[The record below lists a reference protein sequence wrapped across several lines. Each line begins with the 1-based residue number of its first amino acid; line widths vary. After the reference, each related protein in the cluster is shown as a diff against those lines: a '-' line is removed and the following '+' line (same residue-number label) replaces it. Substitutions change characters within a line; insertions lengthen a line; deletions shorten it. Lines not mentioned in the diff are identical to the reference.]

1 MKAGAS
7 ALLIAVFLFAS
18 LTVSQA
24 QASPN
29 VSAGIEDTVYT
40 VSSCVED
47 IRGLNFK
54 DRPPIELVSREEAAS
69 SLNISEWSG
78 WELAQQEYEA
88 LYLVPPGVSAKEVLE
103 NFYGSALL
111 GYYSVE
117 KKKII
122 IVEEAEE
129 SLNKSVLAHEL
140 THALLD
146 QYYPET
152 FKKEYELTDKDLAIS
167 ALLEGDAELVEEL
180 YTNAVEQGTYQDCDV
195 NFNLASAENYLGV
208 IYIQYFP
215 YFEGYNFVKRLQKQG
230 WEAVNQ
236 AYMLPP
242 ESTEQVIHPSKY
254 PGEKPVDV
262 EVKGAGFNGWSRLGE
277 DILGEASIFI
287 MFWNQGLTSFPYSV
301 EGRLTCNS
309 PLSDGWAGD
318 RMVVYKKNGEYG
330 YVWLLVWD
338 TEQDASEFLAGYLE
352 MLEEM
357 GAGCLGEV
365 WKVSASDYVAV
376 RQEGEKVTI
385 VNAPSL
391 QQIDEVMMAAGL
403 PIVKAEVFKAKE
415 FGGGLKFTVSL
426 RNLTPEDQMTTAIV
440 QIKDMKGRIV
450 GLSYVSG
457 IIPASSSIG
466 FNTYSLS
473 LEPGAYQAE
482 LYLWRSFKDPV
493 SLSPPQSMEV
503 SVSSWLVLFDEFSP

>member
-1 MKAGAS
+1 MKAEA
-7 ALLIAVFLFAS
+7 AVLLIAVFLFAS
-18 LTVSQA
+18 FTVPQTQA
-24 QASPN
+24 FSNSSAS
-29 VSAGIEDTVYT
+29 VEDTVHT

-69 SLNISEWSG
+69 SFNVSEWSG

-103 NFYGSALL
+103 DFYSSALL

-117 KKKII
+117 KKKIV
-122 IVEEAEE
+122 IVEGSEE

-152 FKKEYELTDKDLAIS
+152 FKKEYELTDKDLALS

-180 YTNAVEQGTYQDCDV
+180 YTNAVEQGIYQDCDV
-195 NFNLASAENYLGV
+195 NFNLASTENYLGV

-236 AYMLPP
+236 AYMSPP

-262 EVKGAGFNGWSRLGE
+262 EVKGGGFNGWSRLGE

-287 MFWNQGLTSFPYSV
+287 MFWSQGLTGFPYSV
-301 EGRLTCNS
+301 EGRLTCSS

-330 YVWLLVWD
+330 YVWLLMWD

-352 MLEEM
+352 MLDEM
-357 GAGCLGEV
+357 GASRMGDV
-365 WKVSASDYVAV
+365 WKVSASDYVTTW
-376 RQEGEKVTI
+376 QEGEKVTI

-391 QQIDEVMMAAGL
+391 QQIDEIMMAAGL
-403 PIVKAEVFKAKE
+403 PIVKAEAFKAKE
-415 FGGGLKFTVSL
+415 LGGELEFSVSL
-426 RNLTPEDQMTTAIV
+426 KNLTPEDQMATAIV
-440 QIKDMKGRIV
+440 QIKDVKGRIV

-457 IIPASSSIG
+457 AIPASSSIG
-466 FNTYSLS
+466 FNTYSPP
-473 LEPGAYQAE
+473 LEPGVYQAE
-482 LYLWRSFKDPV
+482 LYIWRSFKNPV

-503 SVSSWLVLFDEFSP
+503 SVDSWLILFDEFPP